1 MNKPRCA
8 DEDYIQ
14 FLIASPR
21 AASAT
26 EAARVQPRRTDA
38 PAHDAFTRLLHRLEP
53 DPATLWREVEP
64 QVERKRGVLV
74 VDDSTLDKP
83 YAKQIELVH
92 RHWSG
97 KHHAVVDGINLI
109 TLVWTEGEEYV
120 PCDWRVFDK
129 PHDGQTKNDHF
140 AAMLLT
146 AKQRAFAPECVLFD
160 SWYAS
165 IDNLRLVRQCA
176 WRWLTQLKRNRK
188 VDVNRQG
195 YRQVCE
201 CAISETGTNVWL
213 KEYGQIRVFRV
224 VAPNGDTEHWATNDL
239 EMNPVERLLLAE
251 QAWGIEVYHRALK
264 QECHVEQAMVRA
276 GRAQRNHIG
285 MAIRA
290 FVRLEWHRIRTGVSW
305 GNAKRSII
313 RPAVRHYLT
322 HPWFTLPA
330 SA

>member
-1 MNKPRCA
+1 MNKPRCT

-14 FLIASPR
+14 LLIAAPD
-21 AASAT
+21 AVSAT
-26 EAARVQPRRTDA
+26 EAARVQPRRANA

-64 QVERKRGVLV
+64 QVERTRGVLV

-83 YAKQIELVH
+83 YAKKMELVH

-97 KHHAVVDGINLI
+97 KHHRVVDGINLI
-109 TLVWTEGEEYV
+109 TLLWTDGEQYV

-129 PHDGQTKNDHF
+129 PNDGQTKNEHL

-146 AKQRAFAPECVLFD
+146 AKQRQFAPECVLFD

-165 IDNLRLVRQCA
+165 IDNLRLVRDCG
-176 WRWLTQLKRNRK
+176 WRWLTRFKSNRR
-188 VDVNRQG
+188 VNINRQG
-195 YRQVCE
+195 YRYVRDS
-201 CAISETGTNVWL
+201 AISETGTNAWVEGYGL
-213 KEYGQIRVFRV
+213 VRLFRIVAANGEAEY
-224 VAPNGDTEHWATNDL
+224 WATNDVD
-239 EMNPVERLLLAE
+239 MDAIERLEYAGMS
-251 QAWGIEVYHRALK
+251 WGIEVYHRALK
-264 QECHVEQAMVRA
+264 QECHAEHAMVRA

-290 FVRLEWHRIRTGVSW
+290 FVRLEWHRVRTGESW
-305 GNAKRSII
+305 TQAKRSVY
-313 RPAVRHYLT
+313 RFAVRHYLT
-322 HPWFTLPA
+322 HPRFVLP